1 MSAGIKVERNV
12 AWALKPYII
21 AEALPLVVSMLQRDG
36 VRVAF
41 SNRKGSTLGYYM
53 PPKVSGKAV
62 SSGMGG
68 FSALHTISL
77 QIDLNPYALLFV
89 FVHEWA
95 HLQTQKQYGNE
106 VYPHGRE
113 WKKNF
118 KTLFKPFFSPR
129 IFPQDILQVIAGYF
143 EKTSRYFEQ
152 DLEMACHRYG
162 KNRKAFFSTY
172 MALLQKGIVIPA
184 PYMGP
189 AAEKL
194 LEGIRQKE
202 NDRRRE
208 REEAAFQAVKRQET
222 SVPSQEDTWQVAETL
237 RIADIPLG
245 ARIRMEHADYVVEES
260 LPPFVGVRS
269 VAGGQKV
276 RVHGLVSVQRLE
288 LGRAGE

>member
-53 PPKVSGKAV
+53 PPKVSGNAV
-62 SSGMGG
+62 SSGAGG
-68 FSALHTISL
+68 FSTLHTISL

-202 NDRRRE
+202 CDRLRE
-208 REEAAFQAVKRQET
+208 QEEAAFQSLKRQEPA
-222 SVPSQEDTWQVAETL
+222 VHPREETWYVAETL
-237 RIADIPLG
+237 RMADVPVG
-245 ARIRMEHADYVVEES
+245 SRIRMEHADYVVEET
-260 LPPFVGVRS
+260 LPPFVGVRN
-269 VAGGQKV
+269 VANGQKV

-288 LGRAGE
+288 PGRVEE

>member
-53 PPKVSGKAV
+53 PPKVLGNAV

-77 QIDLNPYALLFV
+77 QIDLNPYTLLFV

-162 KNRKAFFSTY
+162 KNRKAFFTTY
-172 MALLQKGIVIPA
+172 MGLLKKGIVIPA

-194 LEGIRQKE
+194 LESIRQKE

-208 REEAAFQAVKRQET
+208 QEEAAFQAMKRQEPL
-222 SVPSQEDTWQVAETL
+222 VQPREEAWQVAETL
-237 RIADIPLG
+237 RMADVPVG
-245 ARIRMEHADYVVEES
+245 SRIRMEHVDYVVEEA

-269 VAGGQKV
+269 VANGQKV

>member
-53 PPKVSGKAV
+53 PPKVLGNAV

-77 QIDLNPYALLFV
+77 QIDLNPYTLLFV

-162 KNRKAFFSTY
+162 KNRKAFFTTY
-172 MALLQKGIVIPA
+172 MGLLKKGIVIPA

-194 LEGIRQKE
+194 LESIRQKE

-208 REEAAFQAVKRQET
+208 QEEAAFQAMKRQEPL
-222 SVPSQEDTWQVAETL
+222 VQPREEAWQVAETL
-237 RIADIPLG
+237 RMADVPVG
-245 ARIRMEHADYVVEES
+245 SRIRMEHADYVVEEA

-269 VAGGQKV
+269 VANGQKV

>member
-53 PPKVSGKAV
+53 PPKVLGNAV

-172 MALLQKGIVIPA
+172 MALLQKGTVIPA

-237 RIADIPLG
+237 KIADIPVG
-245 ARIRMEHADYVVEES
+245 SRIRMEHADYVVEES

-288 LGRAGE
+288 LGRAGK

>member
-21 AEALPLVVSMLQRDG
+21 AEALPLVVAMLQRDG

-53 PPKVSGKAV
+53 PPKVSGDAV
-62 SSGMGG
+62 PSDRGG
-68 FSALHTISL
+68 FSTLHTISL

-172 MALLQKGIVIPA
+172 MALLKKGIVIPA

-194 LEGIRQKE
+194 LENIRRQE
-202 NDRRRE
+202 HEDRRKQ
-208 REEAAFQAVKRQET
+208 EEAAFQAEKKQSTAVHAPTE
-222 SVPSQEDTWQVAETL
+222 VWQVVETL
-237 RIADIPLG
+237 KMADVPVG
-245 ARIRMEHADYVVEES
+245 SRIRMENVDYVVEEP
-260 LPPFVGVRS
+260 LPPFVGVRNI
-269 VAGGQKV
+269 ANGQKV

-288 LGRAGE
+288 LGRAGD

>member
-53 PPKVSGKAV
+53 PPKVLGNAV

-162 KNRKAFFSTY
+162 KNRKAFFATY

-208 REEAAFQAVKRQET
+208 REEAAFQAVKRQEA
-222 SVPSQEDTWQVAETL
+222 SVPPQEETWQVAETL
-237 RIADIPLG
+237 RIADIPVG
-245 ARIRMEHADYVVEES
+245 SRIRMEHADYVVEES

-288 LGRAGE
+288 LGRAGK

>member
-21 AEALPLVVSMLQRDG
+21 AEALPLVVSMLRRDG

-53 PPKVSGKAV
+53 PPKVLGNAV

-118 KTLFKPFFSPR
+118 KTLFQPFFSPR

-184 PYMGP
+184 PYMGA

-194 LEGIRQKE
+194 LEDIRRKE
-202 NDRRRE
+202 RDRVRE
-208 REEAAFQAVKRQET
+208 QEEAAFRSLKRQKPPVYVEET
-222 SVPSQEDTWQVAETL
+222 WHVAETL
-237 RIADIPLG
+237 RMDEVPVG
-245 ARIRMEHADYVVEES
+245 SRIRMEHADYVVEKK
-260 LPPFVGVRS
+260 LPPFVGVRN
-269 VAGGQKV
+269 VASGQKV
-276 RVHGLVSVQRLE
+276 RVHGLVAVQRLE
-288 LGRAGE
+288 FGRAGE